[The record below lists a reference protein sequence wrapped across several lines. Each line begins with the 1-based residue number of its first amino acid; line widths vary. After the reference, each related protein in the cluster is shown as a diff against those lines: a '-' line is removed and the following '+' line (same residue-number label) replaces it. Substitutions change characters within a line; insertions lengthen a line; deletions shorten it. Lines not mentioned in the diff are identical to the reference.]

1 MPGRFERSIGRG
13 SSRLRRE
20 VINMGKDSKGNSR
33 KGTPSY
39 GRGVSQ
45 QRLSQKTGS
54 SHAYGGWSKVQKSNG
69 DFRMRRSK

>member
-1 MPGRFERSIGRG
+1 MR
-13 SSRLRRE
+13 
-20 VINMGKDSKGNSR
+20 MGKSNKGSGSG
-33 KGTPSY
+33 KGTPGY

-54 SHAYGGWSKVQKSNG
+54 RNAFGGWSKVQKSNG

>member
-1 MPGRFERSIGRG
+1 VTNVGKSNK
-13 SSRLRRE
+13 SSS
-20 VINMGKDSKGNSR
+20 G
-33 KGTPSY
+33 KGTPGY

-54 SHAYGGWSKVQKSNG
+54 SNAFGGWSKVQKSNG

>member
-1 MPGRFERSIGRG
+1 
-13 SSRLRRE
+13 
-20 VINMGKDSKGNSR
+20 MGKGGKGTSGG

-54 SHAYGGWSKVQKSNG
+54 SNAYRGWSKVQKSNG